1 MTTLH
6 RIARAIDDGLFDRV
20 FQPLLDRTGSTPA
33 RLAPALVG
41 AAFAAALARV
51 LLLCG
56 AGQLAAHVFD
66 AGLSVAAMATLYR
79 LYLRHAATL
88 ATPSARQSSTTYMA
102 LRLAMLAG
110 LHLQVLQVAAVGSPP
125 ADMACLALADV
136 LFVAG
141 LYIAAC
147 KPPRPL
153 RRRVPRPGWAPIRF
167 TS

>member
-20 FQPLLDRTGSTPA
+20 FQPLLDRTGWSPA

-41 AAFAAALARV
+41 AAALARV

-56 AGQLAAHVFD
+56 AGQLAPHVLD
-66 AGLSVAAMATLYR
+66 AGLSVAAAATLYR

-88 ATPSARQSSTTYMA
+88 GTPSARRSSTTYMA

-110 LHLQVLQVAAVGSPP
+110 LHLQLLQVAAVRSPP
-125 ADMACLALADV
+125 AGMACLALADA

-147 KPPRPL
+147 EPPRPL
-153 RRRVPRPGWAPIRF
+153 RRRLSRPGQAPIRF

>member
-20 FQPLLDRTGSTPA
+20 FQPLLDRTGWNPA

-51 LLLCG
+51 LLLYG

-88 ATPSARQSSTTYMA
+88 GTPGARRSSTTYMG

-110 LHLQVLQVAAVGSPP
+110 LHLQLLQVAVVGSPP
-125 ADMACLALADV
+125 ADMACLALGDA

-147 KPPRPL
+147 EPPRPL
-153 RRRVPRPGWAPIRF
+153 RRRVPRSGQAPIRF